1 MAFSRGKWTSGRF
14 WAGDGMEPAQVVEVC
29 KAGGQVLW
37 SNQRKWFQ
45 VVFRRRPAA
54 RYQSRPGQVQFHQ
67 EEFSTSQGRSLSDS
81 QKKVEVQVKA
91 QVEQVKFQV

>member
-1 MAFSRGKWTSGRF
+1 
-14 WAGDGMEPAQVVEVC
+14 MEPAQVVEVC

-45 VVFRRRPAA
+45 VVFRRRPAT
-54 RYQSRPGQVQFHQ
+54 RPGHGQVQFHQ